1 LLSELA
7 TLLKTGV
14 VMNEQSKLKIFFAFA
29 AIYIIWGST
38 YLALLIGVQ
47 SMPPFVLSA
56 LRFTLAGIMLYVYC
70 MCKGE
75 PKPNFTSLQKNALC
89 GILMLFGGAGSV
101 AWAEQYLPSSLAA
114 IIVTTLPFWFV
125 LLDKKQWSFY
135 FSNKLI
141 IAGLLIGFIGV
152 TVLVGFDKSQHL
164 FSGNSSMKT
173 YGTVALIAGGISWT
187 IGSLYSKYKP
197 AKNSVHMNAAIQ
209 LLMAG
214 LFTFLISFLSG
225 ELNAY
230 SFTNTKKE
238 AWSALLY
245 LIIMG
250 SVIAYLSYLWLL
262 KVRPA
267 AQVSTYVYVNP
278 VVAVLL
284 GAIIVNER
292 ITWMQITGLAI
303 ILSGVL
309 MVNIARYKGI
319 TQKV

>member
-1 LLSELA
+1 
-7 TLLKTGV
+7 
-14 VMNEQSKLKIFFAFA
+14 MNEQSKLKIFFAFA

-56 LRFTLAGIMLYVYC
+56 LRFLIAGIALYGYSLWR
-70 MCKGE
+70 GE
-75 PKPNFTSLQKNALC
+75 SQPDFASLKKNAVC

-114 IIVTTLPFWFV
+114 IIVTALPFWFV

-152 TVLVGFDKSQHL
+152 AVLVGFDKSPRS
-164 FSGNSSMKT
+164 FTGNSSMKI
-173 YGTVALIAGGISWT
+173 YGTVALIAGGVSWT
-187 IGSLYSKYKP
+187 IGSLYSKYRP
-197 AKNSVHMNAAIQ
+197 AKNSVLMNAAIQ
-209 LLMAG
+209 LLSAG

-230 SFTNTKKE
+230 SFSNTKKE

-262 KVRPA
+262 RVRPT

-278 VVAVLL
+278 VVAMLL
-284 GAIIVNER
+284 GAIIAKEP
-292 ITWMQITGLAI
+292 ITWLQIIGLII

-309 MVNIARYKGI
+309 MVNIARYKRVA
-319 TQKV
+319 QKV

>member
-1 LLSELA
+1 M
-7 TLLKTGV
+7 G
-14 VMNEQSKLKIFFAFA
+14 EQSKLKIFLAFA

-47 SMPPFVLSA
+47 SMPPFLLSA
-56 LRFTLAGIMLYVYC
+56 MRFTLAGILLYAYC
-70 MCKGE
+70 LWRRE
-75 PKPNFTSLQKNALC
+75 AQPDFSSLQKNALC
-89 GILMLFGGAGSV
+89 GILMLFGGTGSV

-141 IAGLLIGFIGV
+141 IAGLVIGFIGV
-152 TVLVGFDKSQHL
+152 AVLVGFDKSPHP
-164 FSGNSSMKT
+164 FAGNSSMKT
-173 YGTVALIAGGISWT
+173 YGAIAIIAGGISWT
-187 IGSLYSKYKP
+187 IGSLYSKYSP
-197 AKNSVHMNAAIQ
+197 AKNSVLMNATLQ
-209 LLMAG
+209 LLIAG

-225 ELNAY
+225 ELNNY
-230 SFTNTKKE
+230 SLGNAKKE
-238 AWSALLY
+238 AWSALVY

-267 AQVSTYVYVNP
+267 TQVSTYVYVNP

-284 GAIIVNER
+284 GAIIINEQ
-292 ITWMQITGLAI
+292 ITWLQITGLII

-309 MVNIARYKGI
+309 MVNIAKYKGAI
-319 TQKV
+319 QKV